1 MTATTKLGY
10 MRIFRFWLPLAATWL
25 MMSVEGPFIAAIIA
39 RLGAESVNLAA
50 YGVAFAFALLLE
62 SPIIMLMSAST
73 ALCRDRF
80 HYRKLRNFSLLM
92 SLAVTLAMIIFLFP
106 PVFDLI
112 ISRLLGLPAEIAAIT
127 HQTLICMLAWPGMI
141 GVRRFY
147 QGLLISSHNTRRV
160 AAATLMRL
168 IVMTSAAL
176 LGYFYSPLSGA
187 ASGGLALSCG
197 VSAEALLTRYLAR
210 HAVRDMLQ
218 RDPEAGLP
226 IMSYREIGNYYL
238 PLALTPF
245 IGLGVH
251 PMVTFFLGKSLYPV
265 ESLAIMPV
273 LHGIT
278 FIFRALGLSYQEVA
292 IAFLS
297 EDRSNYR
304 EIRNFAIGLGLLVT
318 VSLGLIAFTPL
329 SRLWFH
335 NLSGLSLGLSDFAS
349 LPLMINV
356 IFPSLTVLISLQRAL
371 LIVTR
376 KTKPVSWV
384 TGLEAIAIF
393 SVLAVLVLYS
403 SLPGAVAAAI
413 AYLSGRLLA
422 VSVLMYPL
430 RQQRH
435 LFATGNTTQ

>member
-1 MTATTKLGY
+1 MTTAKLGY

-39 RLGAESVNLAA
+39 RLGAEQTNLAA
-50 YGVAFAFALLLE
+50 YGVSFAFALLLE
-62 SPIIMLMSAST
+62 SPVIMLMSAST

-80 HYRKLRNFSLLM
+80 HYRKLRNFSLLL
-92 SLAVTLAMIIFLFP
+92 SLGVTLVMITFLLP

-112 ISRLLGLPAEIAAIT
+112 IGRLLGLPENIAAIT
-127 HQTLICMLAWPGMI
+127 HQTLICLLAWPGMI

-160 AAATLMRL
+160 AAATLVRL
-168 IVMTSAAL
+168 TVMTTAAL
-176 LGYFYSPLSGA
+176 LGYFFSPLSGA

-210 HAVRDMLQ
+210 HAVREILQ
-218 RDPEAGLP
+218 RDPEAGQQ
-226 IMSYREIGNYYL
+226 IMTYREIGNYYL
-238 PLALTPF
+238 PLALTPV

-265 ESLAIMPV
+265 ESLAVMPV
-273 LHGIT
+273 LHGLT
-278 FIFRALGLSYQEVA
+278 FVFRALGLSYQEVA
-292 IAFLS
+292 IAFLT
-297 EDRSNYR
+297 EDKRNYR
-304 EIRNFAIGLGLLVT
+304 EIRNFAAGLGLFV
-318 VSLGLIAFTPL
+318 VACLGMIAFTPL
-329 SRLWFH
+329 NRLWFH
-335 NLSGLSLGLSDFAS
+335 NLSGLSLPLSDFAS

-376 KTKPVSWV
+376 RTKPVSWV

-403 SLPGAVAAAI
+403 TLPGAVAAAI

-422 VSVLMYPL
+422 VAVLQYPL
-430 RQQRH
+430 QQQRH
-435 LFATGNTTQ
+435 LFTLGTKK